1 MTTLDQLFTHVVFP
15 ENDGGGSLVL
25 RLEEGDK
32 YWVKLTGV
40 NKSCLAIK
48 LDKFEAEPGF
58 ITNDF
63 NTALLARCDYVVI
76 DTADQRVAYIELKAG
91 DLGSY
96 CYQLIG
102 GQMLF
107 TMLIARARKFLE
119 LELFDLDNGQTK
131 HVVLRITAV
140 NARRSRKNIED
151 TLREG
156 IVQFLVVDQTQINI
170 EKLFKKP
177 A

>member
-48 LDKFEAEPGF
+48 LDKFEAKPGF

-107 TMLIARARKFLE
+107 TMLIARVRKFLE
-119 LELFDLDNGQTK
+119 LELFDLDNGKTV
-131 HVVLRITAV
+131 HVVLRV
-140 NARRSRKNIED
+140 NAAGAKRKRASINE
-151 TLREG
+151 TLKEG
-156 IVQFLVVDQTQINI
+156 IAQFLVVDKTRINI